1 MLDQVSLPYLGSL
14 ALPVMV
20 GKTLFVALVVLGIDV
35 CSSAAFTILRVR
47 KTVASLRNAGSLD
60 AKQVFAALHGRSAS
74 VDRLITTAFYPV
86 RSSLLSLG
94 LQGAY
99 FIVDNSKA
107 MPERLILRNFQS
119 HFAFA
124 ANVFFVLLVLQII
137 AWFISR
143 FVGRLA
149 LQLVARQVE

>member
-1 MLDQVSLPYLGSL
+1 MLDPSQPSPIWVVWPYLSWL
-14 ALPVMV
+14 ERL
-20 GKTLFVALVVLGIDV
+20 LFVALVVLGIYV

-60 AKQVFAALHGRSAS
+60 AKQVFAALHRRSAS
-74 VDRLITTAFYPV
+74 VDRLITTAFYLFGIV
-86 RSSLLSLG
+86 LSLG